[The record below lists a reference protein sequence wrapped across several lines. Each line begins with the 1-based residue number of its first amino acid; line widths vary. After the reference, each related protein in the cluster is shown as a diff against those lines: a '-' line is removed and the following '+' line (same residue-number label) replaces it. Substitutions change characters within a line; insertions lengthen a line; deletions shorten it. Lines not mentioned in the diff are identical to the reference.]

1 MSNRKLK
8 TATWFFAALI
18 ILSVITGTVFL
29 WGQKMNNSQK
39 FRVVISTD
47 FPPLDARYPFKDG
60 TPNSHKSDPDDLQS
74 MVRFLLYSN
83 EFDVEGLIASSATF
97 AGIANKQNI
106 IDMLDVYA
114 AHYDTLKNYSLDY
127 PSPEYLKSVTYQ
139 GNNGTWGR
147 SAEENIG
154 ENMDSEASDAI
165 IEIVDKKDSRPVWFC
180 VWGDCSNIAQAV
192 YRVSQTRT
200 PEETAKFISKMRIY
214 QIAHQDG
221 SIDWLMEN
229 FPEMFIIYNENTYFG
244 IFGADDI
251 NWVNENIIENH
262 GKLGAAY
269 PDRGMGC
276 EGVCEGDSP
285 SFLYLLS
292 ARFGHSNV
300 ENPTLPSW
308 GGKFKRVEGTNH
320 YVDDVGSP
328 SISEHAKEF
337 QKDFEKRLEII
348 LIS

>member
-29 WGQKMNNSQK
+29 WRQKMNNSQK

-147 SAEENIG
+147 SAE
-154 ENMDSEASDAI
+154 
-165 IEIVDKKDSRPVWFC
+165 
-180 VWGDCSNIAQAV
+180 
-192 YRVSQTRT
+192 
-200 PEETAKFISKMRIY
+200 
-214 QIAHQDG
+214 
-221 SIDWLMEN
+221 
-229 FPEMFIIYNENTYFG
+229 
-244 IFGADDI
+244 
-251 NWVNENIIENH
+251 
-262 GKLGAAY
+262 
-269 PDRGMGC
+269 
-276 EGVCEGDSP
+276 
-285 SFLYLLS
+285 
-292 ARFGHSNV
+292 
-300 ENPTLPSW
+300 
-308 GGKFKRVEGTNH
+308 
-320 YVDDVGSP
+320 
-328 SISEHAKEF
+328 
-337 QKDFEKRLEII
+337 
-348 LIS
+348 

>member
-29 WGQKMNNSQK
+29 WRQKMNNSQK

-180 VWGDCSNIAQAV
+180 VW
-192 YRVSQTRT
+192 
-200 PEETAKFISKMRIY
+200 
-214 QIAHQDG
+214 
-221 SIDWLMEN
+221 
-229 FPEMFIIYNENTYFG
+229 
-244 IFGADDI
+244 
-251 NWVNENIIENH
+251 
-262 GKLGAAY
+262 
-269 PDRGMGC
+269 
-276 EGVCEGDSP
+276 
-285 SFLYLLS
+285 
-292 ARFGHSNV
+292 
-300 ENPTLPSW
+300 
-308 GGKFKRVEGTNH
+308 
-320 YVDDVGSP
+320 
-328 SISEHAKEF
+328 
-337 QKDFEKRLEII
+337 
-348 LIS
+348 